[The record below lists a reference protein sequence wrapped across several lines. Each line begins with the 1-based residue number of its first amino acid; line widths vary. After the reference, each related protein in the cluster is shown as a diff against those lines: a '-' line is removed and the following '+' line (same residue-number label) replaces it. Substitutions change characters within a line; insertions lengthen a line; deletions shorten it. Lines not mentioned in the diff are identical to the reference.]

1 MQNLTTF
8 YSLAALYIAL
18 TEAMAEATG
27 KEIEPLAN
35 HLINEMLPL
44 MPPDAADLCG
54 QLIEFAGSRAKAD
67 GVIESRALN

>member
-1 MQNLTTF
+1 
-8 YSLAALYIAL
+8 
-18 TEAMAEATG
+18 MAEATG